1 MNLSL
6 SQVQRSVH
14 RVVDDLDH
22 EDFEVTLKR
31 GARLYLNVETGAV
44 QMSFGDPYDTA
55 AHVSADLEAKV
66 GRWVY
71 VPVHR
76 TRDSLPDRGD
86 WMAWVRLHAAFE
98 EQPATDLAYAVWDAA
113 AGLP

>member
-6 SQVQRSVH
+6 SQIQRAVH
-14 RVVDDLDH
+14 RLVEDLDD
-22 EDFEVTLKR
+22 EDFEVMLKR

-44 QMSFGDPYDTA
+44 QMSFGHLCDTA
-55 AHVSADLEAKV
+55 AHVSADLEAKG

-76 TRDSLPDRGD
+76 TRSGLLDRND
-86 WMAWVRLHAAFE
+86 WMAWVRLHEAFE

-113 AGLP
+113 TTLS